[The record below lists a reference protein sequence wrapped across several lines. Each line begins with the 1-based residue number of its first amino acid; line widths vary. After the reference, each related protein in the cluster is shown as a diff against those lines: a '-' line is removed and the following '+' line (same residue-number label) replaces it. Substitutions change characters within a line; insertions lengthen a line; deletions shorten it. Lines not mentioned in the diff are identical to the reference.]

1 MADLD
6 LRKLRYF
13 LAVADELHFGRAA
26 EALHIAQPVLSR
38 QIRVLEQD
46 LGASLFTRDRHG
58 VALTDAGRQLLADA
72 GQLLASAEAVR
83 HRVTEAARGG
93 RRVAVGFRTGIPVIP
108 AARAFE
114 ARHPDVVVDVQRIEW
129 DDQAPMLLDGR
140 IDVGYVRLP
149 IDETGL
155 RVIPLYTEPLMVV
168 LPAGHRLAGKEE
180 VTEAD
185 LAGEPLVWHADPST
199 QPTRRPL
206 PDSGLRVRAW
216 RRSSSTSRP
225 AGASR
230 SWGDRRRSSTHV
242 RTSAT
247 SRSRSSRPTRCASRW
262 RRRAPR
268 RWPTTSSPRRRRRP
282 RSRRNAGTTRPR
294 RAAASRCRCRVGDA
308 TAREVADL
316 RRWAVP
322 RGIRTSALRD
332 DLDRPWMRRAADV
345 PATACTDQD
354 RQNVAIPDAQTS
366 NPLRPGDL
374 AWLSRFMIVTMTRR
388 WTPRPHRLVIL
399 VIMEPLARPSSL

>member
-58 VALTDAGRQLLADA
+58 VVLTDAGRQLLADA

-149 IDETGL
+149 IDEAGL
-155 RVIPLYTEPLMVV
+155 RVTPLYTEPLMVV

-206 PDSGLRVRAW
+206 PDSGLRVRAVEEKLEHVAAG
-216 RRSSSTSRP
+216 RGISFVGRSETLFYSRP
-225 AGASR
+225 DISY
-230 SWGDRRRSSTHV
+230 V
-242 RTSAT
+242 
-247 SRSRSSRPTRCASRW
+247 PIPEL
-262 RRRAPR
+262 APDQVCL
-268 RWPTTSSPRRRRRP
+268 
-282 RSRRNAGTTRPR
+282 AM
-294 RAAASRCRCRVGDA
+294 AASRTSPLADDFFSAAQA
-308 TAREVADL
+308 TAEITAECGNYEASSGGRV
-316 RRWAVP
+316 
-322 RGIRTSALRD
+322 
-332 DLDRPWMRRAADV
+332 DV
-345 PATACTDQD
+345 
-354 RQNVAIPDAQTS
+354 
-366 NPLRPGDL
+366 
-374 AWLSRFMIVTMTRR
+374 
-388 WTPRPHRLVIL
+388 
-399 VIMEPLARPSSL
+399 